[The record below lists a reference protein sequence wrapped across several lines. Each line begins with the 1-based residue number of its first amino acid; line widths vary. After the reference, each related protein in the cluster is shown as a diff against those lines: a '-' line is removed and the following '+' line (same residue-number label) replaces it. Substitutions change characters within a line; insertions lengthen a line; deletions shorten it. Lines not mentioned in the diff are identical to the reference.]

1 MVAILNVLGAV
12 VLPMW
17 LAILGLFVVATL
29 VSFFVIGPNF
39 PDRGATPVA
48 GARLP
53 WFSTGHEA
61 QLREYHDLCVRQGRS
76 LVWSN
81 YMRVF
86 MASWRWLMLVGI
98 AVSVLAV
105 SL

>member
-1 MVAILNVLGAV
+1 MSLIRHVLEAV

-17 LAILGLFVVATL
+17 LVILGLVVVATL

-39 PDRGATPVA
+39 PDRGATPIA

-53 WFSTGHEA
+53 WFSPGHEA
-61 QLREYHDLCVRQGRS
+61 QLREYHDLCVREGRS

-81 YMRVF
+81 YMRAF
-86 MASWRWLMLVGI
+86 MASWRWLMLAAI
-98 AVSVLAV
+98 ALSVLAV
-105 SL
+105 AL